1 MDCFVAALLA
11 MTVLLEYVWH
21 MDGFPTF
28 TADNFDAEV
37 LARPGLTVVDVWSPS
52 CVPCRQLGKLLGQ
65 LATELPESVRI
76 GTVNAD
82 ENATLIARYGVRG
95 VPTLLF
101 FKNGAIV
108 ETRTG
113 VDRRQV
119 LKKAIE
125 AHA

>member
-1 MDCFVAALLA
+1 MAD
-11 MTVLLEYVWH
+11 
-21 MDGFPTF
+21 FPV
-28 TADNFDAEV
+28 FDAANFATEV

-52 CVPCRQLGKLLGQ
+52 CVPCRQLSRLLAQ
-65 LATELPESVRI
+65 LAAEIPPGVTI

-82 ENATLIARYGVRG
+82 ENAALIAQYEVRG

-108 ETRTG
+108 ERRTG

-125 AHA
+125 AHAGEA

>member
-1 MDCFVAALLA
+1 MQEA
-11 MTVLLEYVWH
+11 
-21 MDGFPTF
+21 GFPVF
-28 TADNFDAEV
+28 DAQNFEAEV

-52 CVPCRQLGKLLGQ
+52 CVPCRQLSRLLGQ
-65 LATELPESVRI
+65 LATELPAGVLI

-82 ENATLIARYGVRG
+82 DNAGLIARYAVRS

-125 AHA
+125 THA

>member
-1 MDCFVAALLA
+1 MPSDLDFSIL
-11 MTVLLEYVWH
+11 
-21 MDGFPTF
+21 
-28 TADNFDAEV
+28 TADNFETEV

-52 CVPCRQLGKLLGQ
+52 CVPCRQLSRLLGQ

-82 ENATLIARYGVRG
+82 ENAALVTRYDVRS

>member
-1 MDCFVAALLA
+1 M
-11 MTVLLEYVWH
+11 MSETT
-21 MDGFPTF
+21 FPAF
-28 TADNFDAEV
+28 DTANFDTEV

-65 LATELPESVRI
+65 LATELPAGVRI

-82 ENATLIARYGVRG
+82 ADDNAALLARYAVRG

-101 FKNGAIV
+101 FKDGAVV